1 MTFAKTAASLLL
13 VLGAATS
20 AGAADESV
28 PISPADSDSSN
39 AETRLDTSSAADT
52 SSGLREGD
60 GRDEDSVQAWR
71 HWKQINRAIALDEL
85 DGPDDILAKEEII
98 EDRIDDLTEED
109 TRLQQSAAEW
119 EARHEVAGVQLEV
132 LDDLAEMQ
140 LGGDL
145 QMQQRIEDVRE
156 KIREAAQWL
165 ERIDISRRDLA
176 LEVARLR
183 KLAARYRQTAEEIR
197 IREEGH
203 R

>member
-1 MTFAKTAASLLL
+1 MNLAKTAASLLL

-28 PISPADSDSSN
+28 LISSADSDSLE
-39 AETRLDTSSAADT
+39 AETRLDTGAAADT
-52 SSGLREGD
+52 SSGEREG
-60 GRDEDSVQAWR
+60 GARVEDPVQAWR

-109 TRLQQSAAEW
+109 ARLQQSASEW
-119 EARHEVAGVQLEV
+119 EARYEATSVQLEV

-145 QMQQRIEDVRE
+145 QLQQRIEDVRE
-156 KIREAAQWL
+156 QIREAAQWL
-165 ERIDISRRDLA
+165 ERIGSSREDLA
-176 LEVARLR
+176 LEVASMR
-183 KLAARYRQTAEEIR
+183 KLAAKYRQTAEEIR
-197 IREEGH
+197 TREEGH

>member
-1 MTFAKTAASLLL
+1 MTFAITAASLVL

-28 PISPADSDSSN
+28 PVRPTDSDTLTT
-39 AETRLDTSSAADT
+39 ETRPGTSSAADT
-52 SSGLREGD
+52 SSGERGGEG
-60 GRDEDSVQAWR
+60 RAEDPVQAWR
-71 HWKQINRAIALDEL
+71 QWKRINRAIALEEL

-109 TRLQQSAAEW
+109 ARLQQNASQW
-119 EARHEVAGVQLEV
+119 DARHEATSVQLEV

-145 QMQQRIEDVRE
+145 QLQQRIDDVRE
-156 KIREAAQWL
+156 QIREAAQWL
-165 ERIDISRRDLA
+165 ERFGSSREDLA
-176 LEVARLR
+176 LEVASMR
-183 KLAARYRQTAEEIR
+183 KLADKYRQTAEEIR
-197 IREEGH
+197 TREEGH